1 MQKYTLSK
9 QAEKD
14 LSEIWHYTVVH
25 WSREQ
30 ADKYVNGLLDACSII
45 AKAPDKLGFSYDS
58 VREGYRKYP
67 YRKHIIFYKIHIDGS
82 TFISRVLHE
91 KMDYKRHIY

>member
-1 MQKYTLSK
+1 MKKYRLSK

-14 LSEIWHYTVVH
+14 LSEIWRYTVEH

-30 ADKYVNGLLDACSII
+30 ANKYVNGLLDACTEI
-45 AKAPDKLGFSYDS
+45 AKAPEKHGFSYES

-67 YRKHIIFYKIHIDGS
+67 YRKHIIFYKVIIDGS
-82 TFISRVLHE
+82 TFISRILHE
-91 KMDYKRHIY
+91 KMDFRRHL